1 MSSTKE
7 LEKRIKE
14 LEREVEEKQA
24 INRELQYSKAVND
37 IYMDNSIL
45 YIYFKDENKVY
56 RSVNKK
62 MADSFGKK
70 PNEIIGKTDFEIF
83 TLEKALEYVKDD
95 ERVKKSRKRKEF
107 LYQHKK
113 SDGEIITAIIKK
125 IPIFSSEGKFRGTIG
140 TFHDIT
146 YKKKLETMTRG
157 VAHEFNNIL
166 QSISGS
172 VGLMRRKAED
182 VDYLQDKLD
191 LIKKTV
197 MLGKKIN
204 EELLVFSGI
213 RCLDLKSIDIRNTL
227 DSFKE
232 LNYEKDEN
240 DHIDWDIVIKYQPD
254 TWNVR
259 GDEEKL
265 SQIFFNLISNAYDS
279 LRDGANHNILVETK
293 NIELEDGRYVRV
305 SISDTGSGMDEDTK
319 SKIFDPFYTTKNPGE
334 GTGLGLCVCESII
347 TDHSGYIKVES
358 TPGKGTKFD
367 VYLKAELE
375 ELIEDMPKEA
385 KATNSRLNAR
395 ILLVDDD
402 EDIKNCISEILKFDG
417 YGVYC
422 AGDGKEAL
430 EMMQENKYDLVIM
443 DKNMPRMSGT
453 EAYFKIRETDKDT
466 KIAFL
471 SGYIGD
477 NEINQIC
484 SEDDKTAYLTKP
496 IFGKELTNKINEIL
510 ISC

>member
-1 MSSTKE
+1 MSSTEE

-14 LEREVEEKQA
+14 LEKEIEEKQA

-45 YIYFKDENKVY
+45 YIYFKDENNVY

-83 TLEKALEYVKDD
+83 TLEKALEYVRDD
-95 ERVKKSRKRKEF
+95 ERVKKSGKIKEF

-182 VDYLQDKLD
+182 VDYLHNKLD
-191 LIKKTV
+191 SIKKTV
-197 MLGKKIN
+197 MRGKKIN
-204 EELLVFSGI
+204 EDLLAFSGI
-213 RCLDLKSIDIRNTL
+213 RCMDLKSIDIRKTL
-227 DSFKE
+227 DSFQE
-232 LNYEKDEN
+232 LDYEKDES
-240 DHIDWDIVIKYQPD
+240 HIDCDIVIKHQPD
-254 TWNVR
+254 TWNVK
-259 GDEEKL
+259 GDKEKL
-265 SQIFFNLISNAYDS
+265 SQVFFNLISNAYDS
-279 LRDGANHNILVETK
+279 LSDDANNIILVETK
-293 NIELEDGRYVRV
+293 NIELEDGKYVRV
-305 SISDTGSGMDEDTK
+305 SISDIGSGMDEDTK

-334 GTGLGLCVCESII
+334 GTGLGLCVCDSII
-347 TDHSGYIKVES
+347 TDHGGYIKVES

-375 ELIEDMPKEA
+375 ELIEEIIPKES
-385 KATNSRLNAR
+385 KATNSISNAR

-402 EDIKNCISEILKFDG
+402 ETIKNCISDMLKFDG
-417 YGVYC
+417 YEVYC

-430 EMMQENKYDLVIM
+430 EMMQDNQYDLVIM
-443 DKNMPRMSGT
+443 DQNMPRMSGT

-484 SEDDKTAYLTKP
+484 SEDNKTAYLTKP

-510 ISC
+510 SSC